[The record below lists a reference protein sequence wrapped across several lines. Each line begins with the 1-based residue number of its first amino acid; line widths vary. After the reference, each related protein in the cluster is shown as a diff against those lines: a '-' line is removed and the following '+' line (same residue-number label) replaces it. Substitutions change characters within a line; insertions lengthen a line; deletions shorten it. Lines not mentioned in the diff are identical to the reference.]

1 VLLVS
6 VARVFRVPRRRSERR
21 RDSLK
26 ELGWTSRRRMRR
38 CSRVSGMSWIGCRI
52 HCWDW
57 IPDLV
62 EEEGGVELGL
72 LAGFGEKL
80 TVAVR

>member
-1 VLLVS
+1 MS
-6 VARVFRVPRRRSERR
+6 HH
-21 RDSLK
+21 
-26 ELGWTSRRRMRR
+26 RMRR

-57 IPDLV
+57 IPDLA
-62 EEEGGVELGL
+62 EEEGGVEPGL

-80 TVAVR
+80 TVAG